1 MVRADI
7 ERFAI
12 DQLIAADQEGSA
24 QRSRTFA
31 VQVPDLTSVPVHWH
45 DYYELGYVLEGR
57 ALHVVN
63 GVEQHL
69 SPGCSFLLSPADFHA
84 LEAVGRAPLRVV
96 NAVLHPQLVESVL
109 DSVLPSGDTW
119 LPWSSD
125 GPTHND
131 AASDAG
137 ADVRRLCDELSARRP
152 GWDVLV
158 ESLLRGLVVG
168 LARSCGHPGPDDGGG
183 RSDSLPTSASAPGVR
198 RAVRFVEQH
207 FREPLTLAQVA
218 AVAHLSP
225 HWFSTQFR
233 LATGD
238 SFQAYL
244 KRRRLQFARALLDS
258 TDLGVTEV
266 CHAAGFND
274 ASYFGRAYRA
284 CYGVSPSGR
293 STGRSEDQEMDTFSS
308 RRLDSR
314 EA

>member
-1 MVRADI
+1 VVRADV

-12 DQLIAADQEGSA
+12 EQLVAADQEAGG
-24 QRSRTFA
+24 QRPRTYA
-31 VQVPDLTSVPVHWH
+31 VQVPELSSVTVHWH
-45 DYYELGYVLEGR
+45 DYYELGYVLEGS
-57 ALHVVN
+57 AVHLVN

-69 SPGCSFLLSPADFHA
+69 VPGCAFLLSPADFHA
-84 LEAVGRAPLRVV
+84 LEALGDAPLRVV
-96 NAVLHPQLVESVL
+96 NAVLHPQLVEPVL
-109 DSVLPSGDTW
+109 DSVVPSGDTW
-119 LPWSSD
+119 LPWTTD
-125 GPTHND
+125 GS
-131 AASDAG
+131 ASAE
-137 ADVRRLCDELSARRP
+137 DVDRLCDELSARRP
-152 GWDVLV
+152 GWDVVV
-158 ESLLRGLVVG
+158 ESLLRALVVG
-168 LARSCGHPGPDDGGG
+168 LARACSHPDPVSGRWSDDRGA
-183 RSDSLPTSASAPGVR
+183 ASAPRAGPSPGVR

-284 CYGVSPSGR
+284 CYGVAPSGR
-293 STGRSEDQEMDTFSS
+293 SSGR
-308 RRLDSR
+308 
-314 EA
+314 